1 MKTTKYHII
10 FAICALM
17 SAIMITGCAN
27 ASFFPSGEHQD
38 YTPTT
43 PRLVVQG
50 VVTDTASQ
58 PLQGITVAVYG
69 VREENEP
76 DAFSYNYTFT
86 DENGQYMIVRY
97 AGRNMPTEVTLV
109 ATDSA
114 GLYAE
119 QTLFATIILPGDTIL
134 INGWYPYPDKNY
146 HVVADFTLQQQ

>member
-1 MKTTKYHII
+1 MKTTKHHII

-17 SAIMITGCAN
+17 SAIMITGCSAKGPGYPN
-27 ASFFPSGEHQD
+27 YEHQD
-38 YTPTT
+38 FPAM

-50 VVTDTASQ
+50 AVTDTASQ

-119 QTLFATIILPGDTIL
+119 QTVFATIIIPGDSAITSH
-134 INGWYPYPDKNY
+134 WYPNPDENY
-146 HVVADFTLQQQ
+146 HVVANFTLQQQ

>member
-1 MKTTKYHII
+1 MKTTKHHII

-17 SAIMITGCAN
+17 SAVMITGCAKGPEYPN
-27 ASFFPSGEHQD
+27 GECLNNV
-38 YTPTT
+38 PTT

-119 QTLFATIILPGDTIL
+119 QTAFATIITPSDSAI
-134 INGWYPYPDKNY
+134 ISGWYPYPDKNY